1 MTYYLCT
8 LTPNKYTPRKIKKF
22 IAGYYNKIAN
32 SYLGKKFGM
41 TPMDVGSD
49 NENIAAAGDDMSGG
63 EKDPARFV
71 ARKENEDMQMRR
83 KEEMMGDKRAVMITN
98 NNVINKGGD
107 NYSEVRGG
115 DVNVHDTAQN
125 PYYNPA

>member
-1 MTYYLCT
+1 
-8 LTPNKYTPRKIKKF
+8 
-22 IAGYYNKIAN
+22 
-32 SYLGKKFGM
+32 
-41 TPMDVGSD
+41 
-49 NENIAAAGDDMSGG
+49 MSGG
-63 EKDPARFV
+63 ENDPARFV

-83 KEEMMGDKRAVMITN
+83 KEEQMDEKRAVTIVN
-98 NNVINKGGD
+98 NQNTVNKGGD